1 MLPGA
6 KARPFPG
13 FIEPCAPIL
22 RKAPPVGDGWV
33 HEIKHDGYR
42 AQAQFDRTARVY
54 TRRGNDWAD
63 RMPSI
68 VAAIAS
74 LPANNIV
81 LDGELVAI
89 DTKGKPDFHA
99 LQSAL
104 ARGSRSPASLVYF
117 AFDLLH
123 LDGFDLRA
131 APLLERKRVLS
142 ELLVSAGAKAERL
155 IYCDHIEG
163 DGATILDSACALG
176 LEGIVSKLAAS
187 PYRSGRRPEWVKTKC
202 AAWTVANRQRF
213 QQLSGQ
219 T

>member
-13 FIEPCAPIL
+13 FIEPCAPTL

-63 RMPSI
+63 RMPNI
-68 VAAIAS
+68 EGAIAS
-74 LPANNIV
+74 LPVNNIV

-89 DTKGKPDFHA
+89 DIKGKPDFHA
-99 LQSAL
+99 LRSAL

-131 APLLERKRVLS
+131 APLIERKRVLS
-142 ELLVSAGAKAERL
+142 ELLASAGAKAERL

-163 DGATILDSACALG
+163 DGVVVLESACALG
-176 LEGIVSKLAAS
+176 LEGIVSKQAAAS
-187 PYRSGRRPEWVKTKC
+187 YRSGKRSEWVKTKC
-202 AAWTVANRQRF
+202 AAWMATNRQRF
-213 QQLSGQ
+213 QS
-219 T
+219 